1 MPPGGAYASLGLF
14 SGYAPGDEVPAAVP
28 KRAKKTASRSAEK
41 KNRSTSSSDDEGEAG
56 ESVGPKRQTMEAL
69 QKLLAGTTTE
79 SRLRENASSILQL
92 FSDLPPYS
100 LFHEED
106 NKTLDAFEEL
116 LTTFLS
122 GGGQPR
128 SAKVSPQQPSTGP
141 SLRSQVINV
150 LSCAPVFMRLR
161 VRETLLTFPR
171 CRL

>member
-14 SGYAPGDEVPAAVP
+14 SGYAPGEEVPAAVP

-41 KNRSTSSSDDEGEAG
+41 KNRSTSSSDDEEEAE
-56 ESVGPKRQTMEAL
+56 ESIDPKRQTMEAL

-122 GGGQPR
+122 SGGQPR
-128 SAKVSPQQPSTGP
+128 SAKASPQQPSTGP
-141 SLRSQVINV
+141 SLRSQVMTA
-150 LSCAPVFMRLR
+150 LSCAQHVHAVVKGSRPN
-161 VRETLLTFPR
+161 
-171 CRL
+171 